1 MALQTK
7 VNARSAQSTDPIRNF
22 RFLVKIEPLV
32 QANPLLKFDSTL
44 GFTSVSGL
52 AMSTE
57 SIPYREG
64 GYNTTVHQIPGQTT
78 FSPVTF
84 QRGVTIGSAQHY
96 KWTQQLFRAVSQGLN
111 STSPAQGF
119 RANIQID
126 VLNHPVPFGSGTN
139 NFGENII
146 EAQQADDDLIVA
158 RFVLY
163 NCWPTSLAYSDLNAG
178 DNALLVEQM
187 TIVHE
192 GLSMEWTSDP
202 NTSGNFSGIRRS

>member
-1 MALQTK
+1 MALQTQ
-7 VNARSAQSTDPIRNF
+7 VNKRAAQSTDPIRNF
-22 RFLVKIEPLV
+22 RFLVKIQALIPNSQVTFEP
-32 QANPLLKFDSTL
+32 TL

-84 QRGVTIGSAQHY
+84 QRGVTIGSSQHY
-96 KWTQQLFRAVSQGLN
+96 DWTKTLFQAIAPGAGQTL
-111 STSPAQGF
+111 SPMNGF
-119 RANIQID
+119 RANIRID
-126 VLNHPVPFGSGTN
+126 VLNHPVPYGAGNN
-139 NFGENII
+139 NFGTELL
-146 EAQQADDDLIVA
+146 ETQQAFDDLVVA
-158 RFVLY
+158 QFYLY

-178 DNALLVEQM
+178 DNALMVEQM

-192 GLSMEWTSDP
+192 GLAMKWAKVQDNNSITKPE
-202 NTSGNFSGIRRS
+202 